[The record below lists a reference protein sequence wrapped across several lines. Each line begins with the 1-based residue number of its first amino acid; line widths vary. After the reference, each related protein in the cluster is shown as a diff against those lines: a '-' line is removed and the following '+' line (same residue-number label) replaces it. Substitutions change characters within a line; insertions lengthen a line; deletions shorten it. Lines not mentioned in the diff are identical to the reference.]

1 MRYAIIQKGGKQYKA
16 VEGQAIEVDKL
27 DVEVGKKLDLT
38 DVLLVSDGEKVMV
51 GTPTLSGAKVA
62 ATVLAQDQGPKVT
75 VFKYKPKI
83 RYRVKTGHRQQYTR
97 LQIESIDVQGFAKK
111 AEAAPEAPQ
120 GEAKV
125 DKAEATARRKPAT
138 AAKPAAAARKS
149 AAKKSAAAG
158 KKPAT
163 SAKKPAASAKKPA
176 AKKPAAD
183 KKKPKKK

>member
-1 MRYAIIQKGGKQYKA
+1 MRYAIIQNGGKQYKA
-16 VEGQAIEVDKL
+16 VEGQAIEVDRL

-38 DVLLVSDGEKVMV
+38 DVLLVSDGDKVLV
-51 GTPTLSGAKVA
+51 GTPTLSGATVA

-97 LQIESIDVQGFAKK
+97 LQIESIDVKGFAK
-111 AEAAPEAPQ
+111 AAKQEAPVA
-120 GEAKV
+120 EAKV
-125 DKAEATARRKPAT
+125 EKAEATSRRKPAGKR
-138 AAKPAAAARKS
+138 AAAPKRAAAAKKPAA
-149 AAKKSAAAG
+149 
-158 KKPAT
+158 
-163 SAKKPAASAKKPA
+163 SAKKPAASAKKKPA

>member
-1 MRYAIIQKGGKQYKA
+1 MRYAIIQNGGKQYKA
-16 VEGQAIEVDKL
+16 VEGQAIEVDRL

-38 DVLLVSDGEKVMV
+38 DVLLVSDGDKVMV
-51 GTPTLSGAKVA
+51 GTPTLSGATVA

-97 LQIESIDVQGFAKK
+97 LQIESIDVKGFAKAAK
-111 AEAAPEAPQ
+111 QAAPAPA
-120 GEAKV
+120 AKV
-125 DKAEATARRKPAT
+125 EKAEATSRRKPAGKRV
-138 AAKPAAAARKS
+138 AAPKPAAAA
-149 AAKKSAAAG
+149 
-158 KKPAT
+158 KKPAA
-163 SAKKPAASAKKPA
+163 SAKKPAASAKKKPA

>member
-1 MRYAIIQKGGKQYKA
+1 MRYAIIQNGGKQYKA
-16 VEGQAIEVDKL
+16 VEGQSIEVDRL

-38 DVLLVSDGEKVMV
+38 DVLLVSDGDKVMV
-51 GTPTLSGAKVA
+51 GTPTLSGATVA

-97 LQIESIDVQGFAKK
+97 LQIESIDVKGFAKI
-111 AEAAPEAPQ
+111 AEVKQEAPAV
-120 GEAKV
+120 EAKV
-125 DKAEATARRKPAT
+125 EKAQTTSRRKPTGKRPAAPKPT
-138 AAKPAAAARKS
+138 AAKKS
-149 AAKKSAAAG
+149 GSSAKKSAAQ
-158 KKPAT
+158 
-163 SAKKPAASAKKPA
+163 KPAASAKKKPA

>member
-1 MRYAIIQKGGKQYKA
+1 MRYAIIQNGGKQYKA

-111 AEAAPEAPQ
+111 PEATPETPKA
-120 GEAKV
+120 EAKV
-125 DKAEATARRKPAT
+125 EKAEAIARRKPT
-138 AAKPAAAARKS
+138 AAAKKPAAAAKKP
-149 AAKKSAAAG
+149 AAKKTAA
-158 KKPAT
+158 
-163 SAKKPAASAKKPA
+163 SAKKPAAKKPA